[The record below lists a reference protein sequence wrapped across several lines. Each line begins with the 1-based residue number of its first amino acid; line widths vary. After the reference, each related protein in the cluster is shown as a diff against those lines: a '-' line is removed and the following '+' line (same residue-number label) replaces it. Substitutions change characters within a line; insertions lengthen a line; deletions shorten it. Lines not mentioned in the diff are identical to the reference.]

1 MELSFDEYQLETAG
15 TAIYGEA
22 AESSFWGRNYCITG
36 LAGEAGEVSNKWGKI
51 IRDREGMPNSE
62 DVTEIS
68 KELGDVLWF
77 LARTADELGLSLEV
91 IAQQN
96 LAKLQKRKADGKL
109 SGSGDN
115 R

>member
-1 MELSFDEYQLETAG
+1 MLDFDKYQLETAD
-15 TAIYGEA
+15 TAIYEEA
-22 AESSFWGRNYCITG
+22 TESTFWGRNYCITG
-36 LAGEAGEVSNKWGKI
+36 LSGEAGEVANKWGKI
-51 IRDREGMPNSE
+51 IRDKGGNPNPE

-77 LARTADELGLSLEV
+77 LARAADELGLSLEV
-91 IAQQN
+91 IAQNN
-96 LAKLQKRKADGKL
+96 LEKLQKRKLDGKL